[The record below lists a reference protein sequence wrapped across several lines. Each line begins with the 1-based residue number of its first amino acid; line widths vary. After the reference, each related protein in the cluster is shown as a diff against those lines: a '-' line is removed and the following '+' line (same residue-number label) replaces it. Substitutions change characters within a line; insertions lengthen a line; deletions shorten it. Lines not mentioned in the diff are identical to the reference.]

1 MTLVLALAISL
12 PQADAQ
18 RDLRN
23 FELEELTVDTL
34 TDDGTVNFLYPA
46 YADDNYDLTWQVKA
60 TNISGTT
67 AGTAN
72 LQYTL
77 DKGGTGPWFTA
88 HTWTFS
94 AAGDTTFVI
103 RDFPGARARM
113 QVVGTGTQSSTVD
126 NWVRWLKVK
135 N

>member
-1 MTLVLALAISL
+1 MMLAFALAIFV

-23 FELEELTVDTL
+23 FEIAELEPDTIA
-34 TDDGTVNFLYPA
+34 DAGTVTFLYPA
-46 YADDNYDLTWQVKA
+46 YADDNYDLTWQVQA
-60 TNISGTT
+60 SNVSGTT

-77 DKGGTGPWFTA
+77 DKDGVGPWFTA
-88 HTWTFS
+88 HTWTFA

-103 RDFPGARARM
+103 RDFPGVRARM
-113 QVVGTGTQSSTVD
+113 QVVGTGTQSSPVN

-135 N
+135 D